1 MVKKFASYLMGC
13 YHLNMKRP
21 KNGSTPQ
28 QYAYATRLL
37 GGQGTTKKEIA
48 LMVGYPPSIAN
59 NASTKIEKTE
69 GFQNAVLK
77 LATESNNMVLAIMA
91 EYKARGFTKFSNKD
105 LNAALNATSQAWD
118 RFNKQRAPDQNR
130 TPEGNPLRKVIM
142 QKIENQTIN
151 NISTPKEAEVVESE
165 VDEEER
171 EVDIDLD
178 F

>member
-1 MVKKFASYLMGC
+1 
-13 YHLNMKRP
+13 MKRP
-21 KNGSTPQ
+21 NNGTTPQ

-48 LMVGYPPSIAN
+48 LMAGYPPSIAN

-69 GFQNAVLK
+69 GFQNAVIK
-77 LATESNNMVLAIMA
+77 LATESNNLVLNIMA
-91 EYKARGFTKFSNKD
+91 EYKARGFKKFSNKD
-105 LNAALNATSQAWD
+105 LNGAINAISQAWD

-151 NISTPKEAEVVESE
+151 NISAPKEIEEPEVIDIPEE
-165 VDEEER
+165 DEEE
-171 EVDIDLD
+171 DIDLD